1 MHLLNL
7 SLMSHVVRPNFRRAT
22 QQQENAK
29 DDTKDDA
36 KEDAK
41 DNDVNGDA
49 GTCQVRFLF
58 HLHQTTT

>member
-1 MHLLNL
+1 
-7 SLMSHVVRPNFRRAT
+7 MSHVVRPNFRRAT